1 VGGHYHIPH
10 GLSNSLMLPAVLG
23 FNAEVCPELYAELAA
38 ALPGAQASAMGLI
51 DWFKELIEE
60 SGLPATLKAAGIPE
74 ADLPMLASDAM
85 YQQRLLI
92 NNPRDVDEAT
102 ALMLYQQAWEG
113 WS

>member
-1 VGGHYHIPH
+1 
-10 GLSNSLMLPAVLG
+10 
-23 FNAEVCPELYAELAA
+23 
-38 ALPGAQASAMGLI
+38 MGLI